1 MRKFFEGLTEVM
13 TWLLFSVATFLLA
26 RQTYFAMLGQQPDYA
41 NNQGALIVAGIV
53 TLTWLAMLGRIVL
66 HLDKTIVDWII
77 SLSLMCSAIAVD
89 VAVAL
94 SFVFG
99 WQFPTHLALLVIVA
113 HVVAHV
119 VQWVVSAGQQSFKR
133 FSGTYKPVE
142 QQLTEEQ
149 QRRAE
154 VELRWS
160 TDRAQLDHL
169 QEELDHIKAEQDRT
183 YETVCDVPGCGWK
196 SDQKTSRKS
205 AEYALRAHQG
215 RAHGGGGKIGGNHH
229 RVAEKERD
237 I

>member
-1 MRKFFEGLTEVM
+1 MRKFLEGLVEVL

-26 RQTYFAMLGQQPDYA
+26 RQTYFAMLGLMPDYSSVE
-41 NNQGALIVAGIV
+41 GALIVAGIV

-66 HLDKTIVDWII
+66 HLDKTVVDWVI
-77 SLSLMCSAIAVD
+77 SLSLLVSGIFVD

-99 WQFPTHLALLVIVA
+99 WRFPTHLALLVIVA

-119 VQWVVSAGQQSFKR
+119 IQWVVIAGQQSWQR
-133 FSGTYKPVE
+133 FSGGYTPPE
-142 QQLTEEQ
+142 QRL
-149 QRRAE
+149 AE

-160 TDRAQLDHL
+160 TDRAQLEHL
-169 QEELDHIKAEQDRT
+169 QEELEHIKEERERT
-183 YETVCDVPGCGWK
+183 YETACDVPDCKWK
-196 SDQKTSRKS
+196 SDPKPSRKS

-215 RAHGGGGKIGGNHH
+215 RAHPNRAAVGGNHH
-229 RVAEKERD
+229 KEAEWERE

>member
-1 MRKFFEGLTEVM
+1 MRKFFEGTTEVL
-13 TWLLFSVATFLLA
+13 TWLLFSLATFLLA
-26 RQTYFAMLGQQPDYA
+26 RQTYFAMLGQMPDYA
-41 NNQGALIVAGIV
+41 NNHGALIVAGIV

-66 HLDKTIVDWII
+66 HLDKTAVDWFI
-77 SLSLMCSAIAVD
+77 SLSLLVSAIAVD

-133 FSGTYKPVE
+133 FTGTYKPVE
-142 QQLTEEQ
+142 QQLAEEQ

-160 TDRAQLDHL
+160 TDRAQLDQL
-169 QEELDHIKAEQDRT
+169 REEVDHMKAEQERT
-183 YETVCDVPGCGWK
+183 YEVNCDVPGCGWK
-196 SDQKTSRKS
+196 SDPKPTQKS
-205 AEYALRAHQG
+205 AVYALRAHQG
-215 RAHGGGGKIGGNHH
+215 RAHGNHH
-229 RVAEKERD
+229 SGTGSVK
-237 I
+237 